1 MKKEV
6 NFNKISKK
14 DLIELYRKKCEEFD
28 QLEAKFRKLQ
38 EEHNQTILELQNV
51 VEKDKLKAQRLF
63 GKKTEKSSC
72 LENKEEEFN
81 IAERQSSQNK
91 KGRKKGSKNFDKE
104 YLESHVSST
113 EYIEPNE
120 YENLKNDP
128 NVVLVGEDVSYKVSY
143 EPATFKV
150 TKIICRK
157 YLNKETKKFY
167 QGVKEN
173 DPFPH
178 SICTAD
184 LVTNTMINK
193 FMYGIPYYRQSD
205 VMINDGLNFSRQ
217 DLCNFQIRATEILK
231 PMYDYL
237 KKKLLNTSSNVICAD
252 ETTLRVLEN
261 KKANS
266 YVWVY
271 ISDFYNYPIY
281 IYEYCKNRSK
291 ENVKKFLGD
300 YNGYLLTDAYTGY
313 ENIDGIKNAFC
324 RAHARRKFAE
334 IEKTLSEEQKKES
347 VAVRIRKKIDKLF
360 FEENK
365 FKESKFGP
373 EKIFSERNTEKYLS
387 LVDDIF
393 SELESIEP
401 SEGSA
406 LKRAFDYILNRKEGF
421 LTFLKDGHIELSNNI
436 SERAI
441 KPFVIDRKNFLFS
454 NTENGADSSLIFFS
468 LQQTARANG
477 VNPIKYISE
486 LINKLGTT
494 INIDDNLLE
503 DLLPRK
509 SNFSVFNAK

>member
-38 EEHNQTILELQNV
+38 EEHNQTILELQNI

-72 LENKEEEFN
+72 LDNKEEEFN

-104 YLESHVSST
+104 YLESHVSNT

-120 YENLKNDP
+120 YEDLKNDP

-150 TKIICRK
+150 TKII
-157 YLNKETKKFY
+157 
-167 QGVKEN
+167 
-173 DPFPH
+173 
-178 SICTAD
+178 
-184 LVTNTMINK
+184 VTNTMINK

-237 KKKLLNTSSNVICAD
+237 KKKLLSTSSNVICAD

-360 FEENK
+360 FEESK

-373 EKIFSERNTEKYLS
+373 EKIFAERNTEKYLS

-477 VNPIKYISE
+477 VNPLKYISE